1 MATITLEERIATVE
15 AELERLKSRFSGED
29 TNEKCPGWKRI
40 LGTFA
45 DSEGFE
51 EAVRIGRE
59 YREAQ
64 PLADEAERP

>member
-1 MATITLEERIATVE
+1 MAVTTLEERVACVE
-15 AELERLKSRFSGED
+15 AELERLKTRLASAD
-29 TNEKCPGWKRI
+29 HAKPAGWERI

-51 EAVRIGRE
+51 EAVRLGRE

-64 PLADEAERP
+64 RPPDDRDAA